1 MAVSINTPISILADL
16 ALSSLST
23 IIRANP
29 PGVKSRGRQT
39 CPNET
44 LTMPAGHDYMDAR
57 DMVTLPSDPT
67 TRTKG
72 LALPEV
78 CAVGYVTRGAT

>member
-1 MAVSINTPISILADL
+1 M
-16 ALSSLST
+16 
-23 IIRANP
+23 

-39 CPNET
+39 YPNET
-44 LTMPAGHDYMDAR
+44 LTMPAGHDYTDAR
-57 DMVTLPSDPT
+57 DMVTLPADPT

-78 CAVGYVTRGAT
+78 WLRYMRRHV